1 MFCLSAISVLNLSFA
16 SCSRAQM
23 LSPSFPGPSFSDEE
37 ESVLSK
43 ATLIAGGIV
52 EFVHNLCG
60 QKKKKKKKKG
70 YGITMCGYA
79 CLIDSIVLG
88 NLRL

>member
-1 MFCLSAISVLNLSFA
+1 
-16 SCSRAQM
+16 M
-23 LSPSFPGPSFSDEE
+23 LSPSFPGVSYSDEE

-43 ATLIAGGIV
+43 ATLIAGGIA

-60 QKKKKKKKKG
+60 QKKKEKKKKKG

-88 NLRL
+88 KLR

>member
-1 MFCLSAISVLNLSFA
+1 MFCLSAISVLNVSFA
-16 SCSRAQM
+16 SCSRALM

-43 ATLIAGGIV
+43 ATLIAGGIA

-60 QKKKKKKKKG
+60 QNKKKRKKRRA
-70 YGITMCGYA
+70 MESPCV
-79 CLIDSIVLG
+79 DM
-88 NLRL
+88 